1 MNKIQNR
8 RLLTS
13 RGLLLTA
20 CALTA
25 CAFTACTGDTEKS
38 AHAVGV
44 NKSTATVDASATFD
58 ALPFRDTSLPIEQRL
73 DDLVGRMTLSEK
85 ISQLY
90 NDAPAIERLG
100 VAKYDWWNEAL
111 HGVARAGKATV
122 FPQAIGLAATFD
134 DQLLGEVATVI
145 SDEARAK
152 HHYFADNGMAFRYT
166 GLTFWS
172 PNINIFRD
180 PRWGRGQETYGEDP
194 YLTGQLAVSF
204 INGLQGD
211 DPRYLKTAAMA
222 KHFAVHSGPEK
233 SRHSDDYT
241 ASKKDL
247 AETYFPAFKTAV
259 MEADVEAVM
268 CAYNRVNGEPACGS
282 DMLLKETLRED
293 WGFEGHVVSDCGA
306 IADFYEPD
314 AHNLV
319 RAPAEAAA
327 WALKAGTDVNCGTG
341 RLSTFAN
348 LGFALQRNM
357 IDESEI
363 DTAVKRLFA
372 TRFKLGMFDP
382 ADSVPY
388 TQIPM
393 SVVGSEEHLALAEK
407 VAEKSMVLLKNDGVL
422 PLAEGTKVAVIGP
435 NATNFSVLV
444 GNYHGSPINAVTPLA
459 GIRSRAGAGNVVHA
473 PGSAL
478 IADQYG
484 HYEIVSAQNLFHRN
498 EDGELQAGLEA
509 EYFPVDL
516 ARGEKARD
524 FRYIPA
530 TTLAESPAFTRIDPT
545 VDFYWTRSPIDD
557 TVNGDFGVVWKGVL
571 VPQASG
577 TYLFKTGAELLLD
590 GQPVDGAVSLVAG
603 EEYALTL
610 SDVFLRT
617 VSGSPLEP
625 EVQLT
630 WVNTSRDYAAE
641 ALEVARGAEVIL
653 FTGGISAELE
663 GEEMSV
669 ELEGFDGGDR
679 TDIKLP
685 SVQQDLLRKLK
696 ALGKPIVMVNFSGS
710 AMALNWEDENL
721 NAIVQ
726 AFYPGEA
733 TGTALARLL
742 WGDVNPSGRLPVTF
756 YRSVEDLP
764 DFKGYSFA
772 NRTYR
777 YFTGDVLYPFGH
789 GLSYTQFAY
798 SNLNVPET
806 IAPGEEL
813 AIDVTLTNSG
823 ERAGGEISQVYLSLP
838 DAPVDVPIRELKA
851 FRHTQLASGES
862 TKLQFVIE
870 SEDLAY
876 VDNAGVFQ
884 PYRGRVNLTVGSG
897 QGPYLKAPQFAEAT
911 VVIP

>member
-1 MNKIQNR
+1 MYKI
-8 RLLTS
+8 LSLP
-13 RGLLLTA
+13 L
-20 CALTA
+20 CALLIAA
-25 CAFTACTGDTEKS
+25 CSERSADSTDHAGSVVAPFEAGSLPYLDT
-38 AHAVGV
+38 
-44 NKSTATVDASATFD
+44 
-58 ALPFRDTSLPIEQRL
+58 ALPIPQRV
-73 DDLVGRMTLSEK
+73 DDLVERMTLSEK
-85 ISQLY
+85 VAQLY

-100 VAKYDWWNEAL
+100 VPKYDWWNEAL

-134 DQLLGEVATVI
+134 DQMLGEVATAI

-194 YLTGQLAVSF
+194 YLTGQMAVSF
-204 INGLQGD
+204 ISGLQGD
-211 DPRYLKTAAMA
+211 HPRYLKTAAMA

-233 SRHSDDYT
+233 SRHSDDYW
-241 ASKKDL
+241 ASRKDL

-259 MEADVEAVM
+259 VDADVEAVM

-282 DMLLKETLRED
+282 DMLLKETLRD
-293 WGFEGHVVSDCGA
+293 QWHFDGHVVSDCGA

-319 RAPAEAAA
+319 QAPAEAAA

-348 LGFALQRNM
+348 LGFALQREM
-357 IDESEI
+357 IDERDI
-363 DTAVKRLFA
+363 DTAVKRLFT

-382 ADSVPY
+382 AESVPY

-393 SVVGSEEHLALAEK
+393 SVVGSEEHLALAETA
-407 VAEKSMVLLKNDGVL
+407 AEKSMVLLKNDGVL
-422 PLAEGTKVAVIGP
+422 PLAEGTRVAVIGP

-444 GNYHGSPINAVTPLA
+444 GNYHGSPIKPVTPLE
-459 GIRSRAGAGNVVHA
+459 GIRSRAGADKVVYA
-473 PGSAL
+473 PGSSL

-484 HYEIVSAQNLFHRN
+484 HYEIVNAENLFHRDAN
-498 EDGELQAGLEA
+498 GKLQAGLNA

-516 ARGEKARD
+516 TRGEKARD

-530 TTLAESPAFTRIDPT
+530 TTLAESPAFTRIDPE
-545 VDFYWTRSPIDD
+545 VDFYWARSPVDD

-571 VPQASG
+571 VPRESG
-577 TYLFKTGAELLLD
+577 NYLFKTGGDLSIN
-590 GQPVDGAVSLVAG
+590 GQPVEGAVALEAG
-603 EEYALTL
+603 QEYTLSL

-617 VSGSPLEP
+617 VTGAPLEP
-625 EVQLT
+625 EVRLM

-641 ALEVARGAEVIL
+641 ALEVARGAEVIIY
-653 FTGGISAELE
+653 TGGISAELE
-663 GEEMSV
+663 GEEMPV
-669 ELEGFDGGDR
+669 VLAGFDGGDR
-679 TDIKLP
+679 TDLKLP
-685 SVQQDLLRKLK
+685 AVQRDLLRKLK

-710 AMALNWEDENL
+710 AMALNWEDKNL

-742 WGDVNPSGRLPVTF
+742 WGDANPSGRLPVTF
-756 YRSVEDLP
+756 YRSVDDLP
-764 DFKGYSFA
+764 GFKDYSFA
-772 NRTYR
+772 SRTYR
-777 YFTGDVLYPFGH
+777 YFTGEVLYPFGH
-789 GLSYTQFAY
+789 GLSYTEFAY
-798 SNLNVPET
+798 SDLKVPEA
-806 IAPGEEL
+806 IAVGEDL
-813 AIDVTLTNSG
+813 AIEVTLSNLG

-838 DAPVDVPIRELKA
+838 DAPVEVPLRELKA
-851 FRHTQLASGES
+851 FTHTQLDAGDSAELS
-862 TKLQFVIE
+862 FVID

-876 VDNAGVFQ
+876 VDNEGIFQ
-884 PYRGRVNLTVGSG
+884 PYHGRLKLTVGSG
-897 QGPYLKAPQFAEAT
+897 QGEYLQAPQVAQAS
-911 VVIP
+911 VMIQ